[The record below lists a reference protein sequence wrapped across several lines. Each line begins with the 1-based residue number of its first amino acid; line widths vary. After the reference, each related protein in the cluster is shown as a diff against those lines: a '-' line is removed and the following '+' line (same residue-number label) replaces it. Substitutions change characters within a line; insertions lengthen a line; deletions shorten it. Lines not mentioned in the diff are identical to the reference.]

1 MASNFALLSVALE
14 ALKPSLPT
22 RSIEGVPVTDSKDST
37 PQYDDA
43 GVARIRAF
51 VEDVTGGRIVKLE
64 RQVRWRP
71 AWFADVEKD
80 GVILSLHLRGDR
92 TGDVAIFPDL
102 KREADIIEILHTHG
116 VPVPK
121 IYGYCVNPPCIVM
134 DALPGTRDMADAAND
149 ATRVAIGRDYMAA
162 VALMHSLPLEPFVAA
177 GMDRPTTAQDI
188 ALVGL
193 RAYMP
198 LYLRTKSKP
207 EPLLEFLIQWLKR
220 NVPSHRNKAAFIQFD
235 SGQFH
240 LKDGKMTGLYD
251 FEFSMIGDPMVD
263 IATMAM
269 RDSVEPL
276 GSPLADLC
284 RHYEAVSGELIDEGA
299 VTFHILQFATLG
311 TMQFAGTIGKPVP
324 GDPHAVYLLFDLAL
338 RQVIL
343 RALAKLLG
351 AEAPTLEPLPVGD
364 GRNAAL
370 IAQLA
375 DTVAS
380 IQGAEPIDD
389 DRKTQ
394 ARDLIEWLT
403 HRDRMGGVAVARDL
417 SDVSAYLQQ
426 DFDDWVIAEAAL
438 EVHVRQAGQDQD
450 VVLFHL
456 FSKLEGRRMQ
466 MWGDTAIGH
475 SAQHVTLPPTH

>member
-1 MASNFALLSVALE
+1 MTDGQDSAS
-14 ALKPSLPT
+14 
-22 RSIEGVPVTDSKDST
+22 D
-37 PQYDDA
+37 YDEA

-51 VEDVTGGRIVKLE
+51 VEKVTGGRITKLD

-80 GVILSLHLRGDR
+80 GVTTALHLRGDR

-102 KREADIIEILHTHG
+102 KREADIIEILYNHG

-121 IYGYCVNPPCIVM
+121 VYGYCVDPPCIVM
-134 DALPGTRDMADAAND
+134 DALPGTRDMADAADD
-149 ATRVAIGRDYMAA
+149 ATRMAIGRDYMAA
-162 VALMHSLPLEPFVAA
+162 VALMHSLPLDDFVAA
-177 GMDRPTTAQDI
+177 GMDRPETAEDI

-207 EPLLEFLIQWLKR
+207 EPLLEFLIGWLKR
-220 NVPSHRNKAAFIQFD
+220 NVPTHRNKAAFIQFD

-284 RHYEAVSGELIDEGA
+284 RHYEAVSVELVDEGA
-299 VTFHILQFATLG
+299 VMFHILQFATLG
-311 TMQFAGTIGKPVP
+311 TMQFAGTLGKPVA

-343 RALAKLLG
+343 RALTKLLG
-351 AEAPTLEPLPVGD
+351 AEAPTLAPLPESD

-375 DTVAS
+375 DTVAG

-394 ARDLIEWLT
+394 ARDLIEWLS
-403 HRDRMGGVAVARDL
+403 HSDRMGGRAQMRDL
-417 SDVSAYLQQ
+417 ADVSAYLGN
-426 DFDDWVIAEAAL
+426 DFDDWAVAEAAL
-438 EVHVRQAGQDQD
+438 EARVQQAGQDQD
-450 VVLFHL
+450 VALFHL